1 MGNKNYCVYK
11 LTSPEGKSYIGVTG
25 RALKTRWANGKKYHN
40 CRAIEEAINRFGWD
54 SFKKELL
61 ESGLERDEAYEREHY
76 WVTYFKSNEKEH
88 GYNLTNGG
96 IRGDIHFEET
106 KKRIAR
112 QHIGTKASEET
123 KKLLSEIA
131 KNRLPMSQET
141 KDKLSKANKGR
152 KLNLTPEQRQK
163 RSEHSRALVLSEE
176 SRRKIGQSE
185 IGNTYRRIPIMCVET
200 GEVFETQYD
209 ASLSLGLSK
218 NAIAASLH
226 YGCKCGGY
234 HWKQL
239 KQNRTEEGEKTT

>member
-1 MGNKNYCVYK
+1 MENRKYCVYK

-25 RALKTRWANGKKYHN
+25 RPLKIRWANGKGYQN
-40 CRAIEEAINRFGWD
+40 CRAIEEAITRYGWQN
-54 SFKKELL
+54 FKKEIL
-61 ESGLERDEAYEREHY
+61 EKGLEREEAYERERY
-76 WVTYFKSNEKEH
+76 WVMCFRTNEREY

-96 IRGDIHFEET
+96 LCGDVHFEET
-106 KKRIAR
+106 KKRISR
-112 QHIGTKASEET
+112 LHMGMKPSEET
-123 KKLLSEIA
+123 RKRLSEIA
-131 KNRLPMSQET
+131 KNRPPMSQET

-176 SRRKIGQSE
+176 CKRKLAQISK
-185 IGNTYRRIPIMCVET
+185 GNTYRRIPIMCVET
-200 GEVFETQYD
+200 GEIFETQYE

-239 KQNRTEEGEKTT
+239 K